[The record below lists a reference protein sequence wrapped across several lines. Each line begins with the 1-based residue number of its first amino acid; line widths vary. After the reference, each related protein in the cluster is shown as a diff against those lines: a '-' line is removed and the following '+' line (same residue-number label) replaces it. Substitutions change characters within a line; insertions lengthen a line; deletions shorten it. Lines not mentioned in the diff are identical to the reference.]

1 VRRVYEAQFTVPAG
15 TAIAAPVSQPV
26 ALEDANLDTVR
37 VLVPDGHSG
46 LTGLRIT
53 WGGTQILPINAGS
66 WIISND
72 EIFDWPADEEVTA
85 SGLSLTGYNTDIYP
99 HTFYLRFQISSRAD
113 SPVAG
118 VQSGQT
124 DLAATAATTVDVS
137 QLATVNIPASDTTA
151 INTEAPVTP

>member
-1 VRRVYEAQFTVPAG
+1 MRRVYESQFTVPAG

-26 ALEDANLDTVR
+26 VLEDARLDTVR

-53 WGGTQILPINAGS
+53 WGGTQIMPINAGQ

-85 SGLSLTGYNTDIYP
+85 NGLSLTGYNTDIYP
-99 HTFYLRFQISSRAD
+99 HTFYLRFQVSDRTGSL
-113 SPVAG
+113 VAG
-118 VQSGQT
+118 VQSGQL
-124 DLAATAATTVDVS
+124 DLAATAAATVDVS
-137 QLATVNIPASDTTA
+137 QLATVNVPAADVTA
-151 INTEAPVTP
+151 IDTGAPVAP